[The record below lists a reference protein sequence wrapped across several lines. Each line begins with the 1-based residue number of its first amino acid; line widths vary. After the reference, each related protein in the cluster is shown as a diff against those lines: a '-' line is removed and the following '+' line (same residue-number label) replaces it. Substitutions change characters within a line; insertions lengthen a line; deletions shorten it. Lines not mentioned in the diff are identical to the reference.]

1 MHTRTLALGRF
12 GYSDPLRAPEH
23 TFLHR
28 VVLLRNTSDESGTGA
43 SRTPQHARRRFDPAP
58 NRQACIGVYW
68 RHDIYLAGVPV
79 RALDAIEL
87 IWRLRNYGF
96 LDTAERIQRALT
108 IRTLPAE
115 LRDIERDA
123 ILYALHGQLT
133 SPGLARLRSA
143 LLEQQNAA

>member
-1 MHTRTLALGRF
+1 M
-12 GYSDPLRAPEH
+12 
-23 TFLHR
+23 
-28 VVLLRNTSDESGTGA
+28 
-43 SRTPQHARRRFDPAP
+43 P
-58 NRQACIGVYW
+58 NRQACTSVYW

-87 IWRLRNYGF
+87 IWRLRNYGL

-115 LRDIERDA
+115 LRAIERDA
-123 ILYALHGQLT
+123 ILYALHGPLM

-143 LLEQQNAA
+143 LLDQQDAA

>member
-1 MHTRTLALGRF
+1 M
-12 GYSDPLRAPEH
+12 
-23 TFLHR
+23 
-28 VVLLRNTSDESGTGA
+28 
-43 SRTPQHARRRFDPAP
+43 P
-58 NRQACIGVYW
+58 NRQACTGVYW

-87 IWRLRNYGF
+87 IWRLRNYGL

-123 ILYALHGQLT
+123 ILYALHGPLT

-143 LLEQQNAA
+143 LLDQQDAA

>member
-1 MHTRTLALGRF
+1 M
-12 GYSDPLRAPEH
+12 
-23 TFLHR
+23 
-28 VVLLRNTSDESGTGA
+28 
-43 SRTPQHARRRFDPAP
+43 
-58 NRQACIGVYW
+58 YW

-87 IWRLRNYGF
+87 IWRLSNYGF

-143 LLEQQNAA
+143 LLDQQDAA